1 VVEKQAFAEGE
12 NVRNRRCLKRGSGD
26 SMRVILL
33 QDVEKLGKKYE
44 VKEVSDGYARNFLF
58 PKGLVKPATKENLK
72 WLETQKEIE
81 AKRAEGELKKIQE
94 FATTIDGQEI
104 IIPVKIGEEEQL
116 FESIT
121 SQKISEKL
129 KELGFEIKKTQI
141 DLPEPIKGLGEFPIK
156 IKFEHNLEAEIKV
169 IVVEEK

>member
-1 VVEKQAFAEGE
+1 MK
-12 NVRNRRCLKRGSGD
+12 
-26 SMRVILL
+26 VILL
-33 QDVEKLGKKYE
+33 QDIENLGKKYE
-44 VKEVSDGYARNFLF
+44 VKEVKNGYARNFLF
-58 PKGLVKPATKENLK
+58 PKGLVKPATEENLK

-81 AKRAEGELKKIQE
+81 VKQAEEELKKIQE
-94 FATTIDGQEI
+94 FATAIDGQEI
-104 IIPVKIGEEEQL
+104 IIPVKIGEEKQL

-129 KELGFEIKKTQI
+129 KKLGFEVKKNQI
-141 DLPEPIKGLGEFPIK
+141 DLPETIKELGEFPVK